1 MQLGLLM
8 NSFNSSIPITY
19 TIEYVPCFQH
29 IINAYLKSHISGKQ
43 KERNT
48 KDF

>member
-1 MQLGLLM
+1 M

-19 TIEYVPCFQH
+19 TIEYVPFFQH